1 LEQSKDVLTKSQK
14 KVWGALCDPYWGKIR
29 NNKGALVHIERS
41 QKQGKVTDQ
50 LAEYILELAIKV
62 IDKKE
67 YKYRFNEDLIQE
79 AAKQML
85 VSVMNFKLDKSN
97 NAFAYLTVVCHSS
110 MIRTIHKE
118 NKQRVV
124 QEELME
130 RAELGLL

>member
-1 LEQSKDVLTKSQK
+1 VVKIRGGRRQLEQSKDVLTKSQK
-14 KVWGALCDPYWGKIR
+14 KVWGALCDPYW
-29 NNKGALVHIERS
+29 ERS